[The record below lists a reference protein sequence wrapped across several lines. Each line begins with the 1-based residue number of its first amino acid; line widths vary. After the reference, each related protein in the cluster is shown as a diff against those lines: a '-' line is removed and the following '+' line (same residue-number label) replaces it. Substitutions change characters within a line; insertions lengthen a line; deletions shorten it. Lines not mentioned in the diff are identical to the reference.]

1 MRRMQRR
8 PLLISAASLALAPFA
23 TQAAASPDFATLER
37 SVQGRL
43 GFFAIDTGSGRTLAH
58 RADERFATASTFK
71 ILLAAR
77 VAQGVEGGRWK
88 WDDEVTLHKSERIA
102 HSPAFDRLLAARG
115 RATLAEL
122 VQGIVVESDNPCAN
136 ILLRHCCDSP
146 AGLTMWLREQ
156 GDTVTRLDRWE
167 LALNENAPGDPRDT
181 SSPRAF
187 AKTLQHLLLGDGLT
201 RSNQARLWAD
211 LQASQTG
218 LKRLRA
224 GVPDAGWRVIDKTGT
239 GYRGAVNDVA
249 LVFPPEGRSPWVV
262 VALQSDSRASTDA
275 LSAVLA
281 GAMAQVVKAW
291 G

>member
-1 MRRMQRR
+1 MRRRT
-8 PLLISAASLALAPFA
+8 LIG
-23 TQAAASPDFATLER
+23 QAAVLAALPARTAFSRPTATPDFAALER

-43 GFFAIDTGSGRTLAH
+43 GWFAIDTGNGRTLAH
-58 RADERFATASTFK
+58 RADERFSTASTFK

-77 VAQGVEGGRWK
+77 VAQGVEGGRWR
-88 WDDEVTLHKSERIA
+88 WDDEVALHKSERVP
-102 HSPAFDRLLAARG
+102 HSPAFDRLLPKG

-122 VQGIVVESDNPCAN
+122 VQGIIVESDNPCAN
-136 ILLRHCCDSP
+136 VLLRHCCDSP

-167 LALNENAPGDPRDT
+167 PELNENVPGDPRDT
-181 SSPRAF
+181 STPRAF
-187 AKTLQHLLLGDGLT
+187 AMTLQRLLLGEALSKPG
-201 RSNQARLWAD
+201 QARLWAD

-224 GVPDAGWRVIDKTGT
+224 GVPGAGWRVLDKTGT

-262 VALQSDSRASTDA
+262 VALQSDSRASTDV
-275 LSAVLA
+275 LCAVHA
-281 GAMAQVVKAW
+281 EAMRPLVRAW